1 MTGSGK
7 FFLVGQT
14 GPLMGQRILI
24 RNEMVWGRNPEC
36 DQEVRDANASR
47 RHVRFVLQND
57 QLAVHDLNSF
67 NGTFVNEERLKAPR
81 ELRPGDVLRMGE
93 SRFLVE
99 QEGAA
104 PPAPRRPAAPP
115 MLGKIGNTLFGF
127 TDTFDSGNESVVSLK
142 AAISG
147 QTSNAAQ
154 LEKRLNAVLRM
165 SEALGALRT
174 TEETLQKIMEGLFDV
189 FPQAMRGFLLLGDDV
204 EKLRPA
210 AARNRQGQDVSDK
223 IDISR
228 TIVGRA
234 LRERAAVLFTDA
246 GGSDFKH
253 NVSIVALQIRSAMV
267 VPLVVKDE
275 VLGVLSIDTDN
286 PLRSFNQDDLSVASA
301 AASQASVA
309 LKNAL
314 LNERVEQDAL
324 TRQNLARFLP
334 GPLAAQAM
342 EGKIDLKLGGS
353 KVRGTIFFSDVVGFT
368 TMSETLPPDAV
379 VAVLNGYFD
388 LMVAAISDNHGAIDK
403 YLGDAIMAFWGIP
416 LDQDGKAAT
425 NACIAGLQMQNLL
438 WTFNYQLASEGKP
451 KLSHGIGI
459 NTGEV
464 VAGNIGSSRRVEYT
478 VIGDNVNLA
487 QRLESRAARSQV
499 LISESTL
506 LDTHGA
512 AFGVTLAPS
521 SVKGK
526 QEKVKPVSLR
536 GVAIDAN
543 TALTHIPLIGQDGV
557 PVVITSAF
565 VRGASGA
572 PELTLIHPEG
582 HALGAAQL
590 RPELAEASD
599 FLPFGVRILD
609 STPIVEGEQGER
621 RYTLSRVTPINLE
634 PRLQAMLIEHRPVQG
649 TVDLDGIKRH

>member
-1 MTGSGK
+1 
-7 FFLVGQT
+7 
-14 GPLMGQRILI
+14 
-24 RNEMVWGRNPEC
+24 MVWGRNPEC

-47 RHVRFVLQND
+47 RHLRFSLQND
-57 QLAVHDLNSF
+57 RLSVHDLNSF

-81 ELRPGDVLRMGE
+81 DLRPGDVLRLGE
-93 SRFLVE
+93 SRFVVE
-99 QEGAA
+99 QEGVPAA
-104 PPAPRRPAAPP
+104 APRRPTGPP
-115 MLGKIGNTLFGF
+115 VLGKIGNTLFGF

-147 QTSNAAQ
+147 GQNTNAAQ

-165 SEALGALRT
+165 SEALGTLRT
-174 TEETLQKIMEGLFDV
+174 TEETLQKILEGLFDV
-189 FPQAMRGFLLLGDDV
+189 FPQAARGFLLLGDDV

-234 LRERAAVLFTDA
+234 LKERAAVLFTD
-246 GGSDFKH
+246 GGDLKH
-253 NVSIVALQIRSAMV
+253 NLSIVALQIRSAMV
-267 VPLVVKDE
+267 VPLVVKEE

-286 PLRSFNQDDLSVASA
+286 PLKSFNQDDLSVASA

-324 TRQNLARFLP
+324 TRQNLVRFLP
-334 GPLAAQAM
+334 GPLATQAM

-368 TMSETLPPDAV
+368 TMSETLPPEAV

-416 LDQDGKAAT
+416 LDQDGRAAT

-438 WTFNYQLASEGKP
+438 WSLNYQLAGEGKP
-451 KLSHGIGI
+451 TLAHGIGI

-464 VAGNIGSSRRVEYT
+464 IAGNIGSSRRVEYT

-506 LDTHGA
+506 LDTQGS
-512 AFGVTLAPS
+512 AFGVALAPS

-536 GVAIDAN
+536 GVTIDAN
-543 TALTHIPLIGQDGV
+543 TSLLHFPLVSQDGT
-557 PVVITSAF
+557 PLVITSSF
-565 VRGASGA
+565 IRGLSGA
-572 PELTLIHPEG
+572 PEVTVLHPEG
-582 HALGAAQL
+582 HTLGNVMV
-590 RPELAEASD
+590 RPEIAEASD
-599 FLPFGVRILD
+599 FLPFSLQVL
-609 STPIVEGEQGER
+609 STQAIVEGDEGQR
-621 RYTLSRVTPINLE
+621 RYNLSRATPVNLE
-634 PRLQAMLIEHRPVQG
+634 PRMQAMLFERRTVQG